1 MYRAVWLHSATKKMI
16 NIIINDIIRFG
27 AGFVPPKVDKDWQ
40 DRVKRLLKAEL
51 SRAGV
56 SYRELAERL
65 RAIGIEGENERNIAN
80 KIARGGFSAA
90 FFFQCMEAIGRQTIH
105 LDTDR

>member
-1 MYRAVWLHSATKKMI
+1 MVKIIVSDMI
-16 NIIINDIIRFG
+16 LIGRW
-27 AGFVPPKVDKDWQ
+27 AVPPRVQKDWQ

-56 SYRELAERL
+56 GYRELAERL
-65 RAIGIEGENERNIAN
+65 RAIGVDENERNIAN
-80 KIARGGFSAA
+80 KIARGGFTAA
-90 FFFQCMEAIGRQTIH
+90 FFFQCMSAIGTRTTH

>member
-1 MYRAVWLHSATKKMI
+1 
-16 NIIINDIIRFG
+16 
-27 AGFVPPKVDKDWQ
+27 VPPRVQKDWQ

-65 RAIGIEGENERNIAN
+65 RALGLAENERSISN
-80 KIARGGFSAA
+80 KISRGGFTAA
-90 FFFQCMEAIGRQTIH
+90 FFFQCMEAIGTRVIH

>member
-1 MYRAVWLHSATKKMI
+1 
-16 NIIINDIIRFG
+16 
-27 AGFVPPKVDKDWQ
+27 VPARVQKDWQ
-40 DRVKRLLKAEL
+40 AKVKRLLRAEL

-65 RAIGIEGENERNIAN
+65 RAIGVDENERNLAN
-80 KIARGGFSAA
+80 KVSRGGFTAA
-90 FFFQCMEAIGRQTIH
+90 FFFQCMQAINCRTIH

>member
-1 MYRAVWLHSATKKMI
+1 M
-16 NIIINDIIRFG
+16 
-27 AGFVPPKVDKDWQ
+27 PPRVDKDWQ

-56 SYRELAERL
+56 NYRELAERL
-65 RAIGIEGENERNIAN
+65 RAIGVEENERNISN
-80 KIARGGFSAA
+80 KISRGGFTAA
-90 FFFQCMEAIGRQTIH
+90 FFFQCMVAIGCRTIH

>member
-1 MYRAVWLHSATKKMI
+1 MPARVQ
-16 NIIINDIIRFG
+16 
-27 AGFVPPKVDKDWQ
+27 KDWQ
-40 DRVKRLLKAEL
+40 ARVKRLLKAEL

-65 RAIGIEGENERNIAN
+65 RAIGVEENERNIAN
-80 KIARGGFSAA
+80 KIARGGFTAA
-90 FFFQCMEAIGRQTIH
+90 FFFQCMAAINCRTIH

>member
-1 MYRAVWLHSATKKMI
+1 
-16 NIIINDIIRFG
+16 
-27 AGFVPPKVDKDWQ
+27 VPPRVQKDWQ
-40 DRVKRLLKAEL
+40 TKVKRLLKAEL

-65 RAIGIEGENERNIAN
+65 RVIGVDETERNIAN
-80 KIARGGFSAA
+80 KIARGGFTAA
-90 FFFQCMEAIGRQTIH
+90 FFFQCMAAIGTRTIH